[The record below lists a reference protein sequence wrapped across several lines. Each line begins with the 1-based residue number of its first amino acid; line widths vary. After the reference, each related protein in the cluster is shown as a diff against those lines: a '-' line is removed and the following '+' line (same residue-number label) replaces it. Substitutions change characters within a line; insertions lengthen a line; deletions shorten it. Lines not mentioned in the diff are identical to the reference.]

1 MKTIATTLSA
11 PYSKGAASGGNVLL
25 RLEHISKVYEPD
37 ARPPYRVLEDI
48 SLEIRRGEFV
58 GIIGASGC
66 GKSTLMRILSCQES
80 PSSGRYLFEDAPV
93 EEAPPKALAHL
104 RDHKIAFIPQQ
115 DALNCRLPV
124 WELVAA
130 PLSPRQFHPAERR
143 RRAARALRQV
153 GLADHADWF
162 PDQLSG
168 GQRQRVSIA
177 RAMVRNPTLV
187 LADEPTAALD
197 LETGEAIFRIF
208 QQMNQAGVTVLLVT
222 HDRALAARTERLIQI
237 REGRICED
245 RRLAA
250 A

>member
-11 PYSKGAASGGNVLL
+11 PYSKSAASGGDVLL

-143 RRAARALRQV
+143 R
-153 GLADHADWF
+153 
-162 PDQLSG
+162 
-168 GQRQRVSIA
+168 
-177 RAMVRNPTLV
+177 
-187 LADEPTAALD
+187 
-197 LETGEAIFRIF
+197 
-208 QQMNQAGVTVLLVT
+208 
-222 HDRALAARTERLIQI
+222 
-237 REGRICED
+237 
-245 RRLAA
+245 
-250 A
+250 